1 MNEKKNEIAV
11 VIPAY
16 NEEKTIGNV
25 LLEAKKYVSLIVVV
39 DDGSDDQTA
48 EIAEKLNV
56 KVLHHAANLGKGAA
70 LKTGCQAAVNLGAK
84 IIITMDADGQHKP
97 EDIPRFINVLQNKK
111 VDLVLGSRNLGF
123 GMPLVRIL
131 GSKIVSFFIAKLFNI
146 YITDPLCGFRAFT
159 RKSYQKL
166 IWDSSDYAVET
177 EMIARAGINKINFVE
192 IPIETVYIDK
202 YKGMSI
208 LDAYR
213 VIATIFKWRFL
224 K

>member
-97 EDIPRFINVLQNKK
+97 EDIPRFINVLQNNK
-111 VDLVLGSRNLGF
+111 VDLVLGSRNLSF

-159 RKSYQKL
+159 KKSYSKL

-177 EMIARAGINKINFVE
+177 EMIARAGINRITFVE